1 MLSFQEIIMKLDEF
15 WSSHNCIIR
24 QPYDIEVG
32 AGTMHPATFLRVLGP
47 EPWNAA
53 YPQPSRRP
61 ADGRYAENP
70 NRYQHYFQYQV
81 ILKPDPGNPQ
91 ELYLESLKAL
101 GINPLEHDIKFV
113 EDNWESPALGAW
125 GLGWEVWLDGLEITQ
140 FTYFQ
145 QAGGFNLN
153 PVSVEITYGLERI
166 AMYLQRVDNFRD
178 IKWNKDV
185 TYGDIYY
192 INEVEQC
199 KYNFEEAN
207 IEMLKG
213 IYSSYEKE
221 AHRIAD
227 MSLAVPAFEMD
238 LKLSHI
244 FNILDARGAI
254 GATERANYLGR
265 MRAIAQKTARLF
277 LAQREE
283 ANFPLVEKP
292 GFINLIEEPEPL
304 KPALPENIKT
314 RPDTFLLEIG
324 TEELPSGDM
333 KGAYLQLKESLP
345 GVLEESRL
353 EYGDVKIAA
362 TLRRISVIVEN
373 IELKQKD
380 IEKVLK
386 GPSKS
391 VGFDDKGE
399 PTKAAE
405 AFARKAGIAVKDLK
419 VDSSNEKEYLVAVVT
434 ETGKPAEEV
443 LKDIGPKLISSVK
456 FTKSMVWNSSGAVF
470 SRPVRWIAALLND
483 RVVSFEYGGISSGN
497 ITRTPRFNESRRV
510 EIPDARGYFELMEKL
525 HVMLDYLDVVKPF
538 ELKRRRDYI
547 WSEAQHLA
555 EKRGVKLGVN
565 TDTKEDM
572 EFLDEISDSVELP
585 FVFEGKFDPSY
596 LILPED
602 VLTTVMKKQ
611 KYLHSYSREGKLSN
625 YFYAVKNG
633 SEEFLDSIR
642 EGYERVIR
650 ARFEDASF
658 FLKIDTSKKLESF
671 TPMLEQVIFQGK
683 LGSILDKT
691 ERLEKLSEKIGRILK
706 TPDKEISDA
715 VRAAHLCKS
724 DLATNMVKEFP
735 SLQGVIGREYAL
747 RSGEDRGVAEAI
759 MEHYMPRGA
768 EDRLPETVPG
778 IVVALA
784 DKFDTLVGCFA
795 IGRIPTGS
803 ADPAGV
809 RRNAIGIVSILMDRR
824 ISADT
829 GEFIEAAAE
838 LEPVPVNQKCKEDI
852 LAFLIQRLR
861 VILMDSGLSYD
872 VVDSVIA
879 ECGENPSTAKK
890 IGWIIKEWEEKPQSL
905 EIIGAL
911 KRCRRILPS
920 DFSASPLDKG
930 IMREEEEIK
939 LLEKF
944 EEVKSVVENFKAK
957 EKWEE
962 ALDSLYPLAEPINKF
977 FDKVLVMSK
986 DEKERINRLSLMREI
1001 ISLTSGIVDLSKL
1014 ESA

>member
-15 WSSHNCIIR
+15 WSSRNCIIR

-47 EPWNAA
+47 EPWNVA

-166 AMYLQRVDNFRD
+166 AMYLQKVDNFRE

-199 KYNFEEAN
+199 RYNFEQAN
-207 IEMLKG
+207 IEMLRE
-213 IYSSYEKE
+213 IYNSYEKE

-227 MSLAVPAFEMD
+227 MSLAMPAYEMD

-244 FNILDARGAI
+244 FNVLDARGAI

-265 MRAIAQKTARLF
+265 MRAIAQKAAKLF

-283 ANFPLVEKP
+283 ANFPLNQKS
-292 GFINLIEEPEPL
+292 GFVNVIEEPEPL
-304 KPALPENIKT
+304 KIALPDNINS

-324 TEELPSGDM
+324 TEEIPSGDM
-333 KGAYLQLKESLP
+333 KDACIQLKESLP
-345 GVLEESRL
+345 RVFEEGRL
-353 EYGDVKIAA
+353 EYGDIKIAA
-362 TLRRISVIVEN
+362 TLRRISIIVEN
-373 IELKQKD
+373 IELRQKD

-391 VGFDDKGE
+391 VGFDDEGE

-405 AFARKAGIAVKDLK
+405 AFARKARIAVKDLK
-419 VDSSNEKEYLVAVVT
+419 VDSSNGKEYLVAVVT

-443 LKDIGPKLISSVK
+443 LKDISNKLISSMK

-470 SRPVRWIAALLND
+470 SRPVRWIASLLND
-483 RVVSFEYGGISSGN
+483 KVVNFEYAGISSGN
-497 ITRTPRFNESRRV
+497 VTRAPRFNESRRI
-510 EIPDARGYFELMEKL
+510 EIADARGYFELMGKL
-525 HVMLDYLDVVKPF
+525 HVMLDYLDVVKPS

-547 WSEAQHLA
+547 WSEARHLA
-555 EKRGVKLGVN
+555 EKRGV
-565 TDTKEDM
+565 DIKEDT
-572 EFLDEISDSVELP
+572 ELLDEVADSVELP

-611 KYLHSYSREGKLSN
+611 KYLHSHTKDGKLSN

-658 FLKIDTSKKLESF
+658 FLKTDTSRELESF

-691 ERLEKLSEKIGRILK
+691 KRLEKLSGKICGILK
-706 TPDKEISDA
+706 TSDKEEADS

-747 RSGEDRGVAEAI
+747 RSGEPPASAEAI

-768 EDRLPETVPG
+768 EDSLPKTVPG

-809 RRNAIGIVSILMDRR
+809 RRNAIGIVSILTERE

-829 GEFIEAAAE
+829 KEFIEAAAE
-838 LEPVPVNQKCKEDI
+838 LEPVEVNEKCKEDV

-861 VILMDSGLSYD
+861 VILTESGLSYD
-872 VVDSVIA
+872 VVDSVLA
-879 ECGENPSTAKK
+879 ECGWNPFKAKRT
-890 IGWIIKEWEEKPQSL
+890 GWIIKEWKEKPQSL

-920 DFSASPLDKG
+920 DFSALPVDKM
-930 IMREEEEIK
+930 IMKEEEEIK
-939 LLEKF
+939 LFEKF
-944 EEVKSVVENFKAK
+944 EEVKSVVENLKGG

-962 ALDSLYPLAEPINKF
+962 ALDSLCPLAEPVNKF

-986 DEKERINRLSLMREI
+986 DEKEKVNRLSLMKEI

-1014 ESA
+1014 EYV